1 MLSVIALGL
10 ALQADPETPSR
21 QMFDLICSDRREV
34 TARRPKPLDDLRFRI
49 DLTTNRFCVGGCS
62 DVRTLTVYEDT
73 LVLGQMDT
81 IMAGSRVILRQSV
94 DRHTGAYDMTSIS
107 EGQIVR
113 QEKGQCSLAPYTGPI
128 RGERLF

>member
-10 ALQADPETPSR
+10 ALHADPETPSR
-21 QMFDLICSDRREV
+21 QMFDLICSDRQEV

-62 DVRTLTVYEDT
+62 DMRTLTVYDDT

-113 QEKGQCSLAPYTGPI
+113 QEKGQCLLAPYTGPI